1 MLLAFVGFVSSCEND
16 DIEIVKEKAR
26 YKVSLNVATQGMYD
40 EFGITDK
47 IKTDFLRDGSYVIGI
62 NTFIYD
68 TSGKLVTSKFD
79 YVNNYNILNMEFE
92 EVEEGNYTILT
103 IETLVNPDN
112 GYEPNF
118 FEINDIEDITKIKL
132 SQKYYKI
139 GSSAVI
145 GVYSN
150 DISVSSDMSLYVTPK
165 AIGSL
170 INVHPSN
177 YEHSPYVKWGIGT
190 NDALDYYFL
199 NPQLPRKSRFYEDL
213 TKRGYVNIRLRA
225 DTENSSDYYWPV
237 YVLES
242 SIEWKPVA
250 QTAENDDEEY
260 ITWKVNKADLED
272 GKTYE
277 AGCYYL
283 YEENENSYVASYF
296 GDRDGLSDW
305 EKDWDDVLKALVT
318 NSKKFTAPYTDWNV
332 GTVSAVKNYMRNM
345 TLLEDITYSTYS
357 SLYYMEYADVNNKD
371 IYYTYY
377 FNTATTGLT
386 SVYVAVMNNLNY
398 SDVKNELLK
407 QGYVT
412 DSEDE
417 SWSEFH
423 NSSTIVGI
431 YHDESGIYLYYNE
444 KSNSKDSRI
453 INLPKSRIQKSENN
467 GLISPAKRVNK
478 GMSSIGY
485 MHSAPQKVMLNM
497 TEKMKYVK

>member
-1 MLLAFVGFVSSCEND
+1 MKKILFMLLAFVGFVSSCEND
-16 DIEIVKEKAR
+16 DIEIVKEKAK
-26 YKVSLNVATQGMYD
+26 YNVSLNVATQGMYD

-47 IKTDFLRDGSYVIGI
+47 IKTDFLRDGSNVIGI

-112 GYEPNF
+112 GYAPNF

-170 INVHPSN
+170 INVHPYN

-225 DTENSSDYYWPV
+225 DTENSSGYYWSV

-250 QTAENDDEEY
+250 QAAENDDEEY
-260 ITWKVNKADLED
+260 ITWKVNKVDLED

-283 YEENENSYVASYF
+283 YEKNESSYVASYF

-305 EKDWDDVLKALVT
+305 
-318 NSKKFTAPYTDWNV
+318 Y
-332 GTVSAVKNYMRNM
+332 
-345 TLLEDITYSTYS
+345 
-357 SLYYMEYADVNNKD
+357 
-371 IYYTYY
+371 
-377 FNTATTGLT
+377 
-386 SVYVAVMNNLNY
+386 NNLNFKVPDAEPYLKWGASANEVTKYMQDCKMKFTYDGTNEDMYY
-398 SDVKNELLK
+398 SGWSNPDETLEYEYRFDTSKNNLNSLLMLYSSDAYSMENVFGDLKTKYVNEGYDSELGGYYLHTENYGTELLLFENE
-407 QGYVT
+407 GGFGVLYVGSAT
-412 DSEDE
+412 SNAPKCVV
-417 SWSEFH
+417 SNTTAKSMLKLK
-423 NSSTIVGI
+423 ST
-431 YHDESGIYLYYNE
+431 
-444 KSNSKDSRI
+444 
-453 INLPKSRIQKSENN
+453 
-467 GLISPAKRVNK
+467 
-478 GMSSIGY
+478 
-485 MHSAPQKVMLNM
+485 
-497 TEKMKYVK
+497 MKK